1 MGTRRKVGENKHS
14 QGGTNDR
21 KAQVLSFLH
30 MQLHLLSAN
39 VGDDRVREDNSTQI
53 KSDDRALRV
62 HRFVRRCPQL

>member
-39 VGDDRVREDNSTQI
+39 PNPSPSGGVMVSTI
-53 KSDDRALRV
+53 EHPIAAWV
-62 HRFVRRCPQL
+62 HGFVITSEFLW